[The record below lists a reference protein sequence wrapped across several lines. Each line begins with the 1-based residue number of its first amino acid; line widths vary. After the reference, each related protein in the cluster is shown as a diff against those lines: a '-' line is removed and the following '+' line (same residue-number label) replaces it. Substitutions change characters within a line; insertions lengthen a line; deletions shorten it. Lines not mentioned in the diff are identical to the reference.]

1 MTTWNYSPVELEE
14 LFSFIKF
21 SAFTDSIC
29 FSAPSTQV
37 PSFPPL
43 TSLSL
48 LLLFLLAEWLL
59 HHQPVA
65 AHVMDS
71 LVLASLRLVKWS
83 TLQLPTLKRPGLW
96 KKKKSD
102 FPQTAIAKLR
112 IPATSTGGKLHR
124 ALVFGHLRMHGC
136 DDSSSRKFLLTTQ
149 VYIQSYWPNCP
160 VV

>member
-14 LFSFIKF
+14 LVSFIKI
-21 SAFTDSIC
+21 SAFTDSNC
-29 FSAPSTQV
+29 FSAPSAQV
-37 PSFPPL
+37 PSLPPL
-43 TSLSL
+43 TSLCL
-48 LLLFLLAEWLL
+48 LLLFLLAEWFL
-59 HHQPVA
+59 HPQPVA

-71 LVLASLRLVKWS
+71 FVLASFETSEMEHSSASNTKKAL
-83 TLQLPTLKRPGLW
+83 
-96 KKKKSD
+96 KKKSYD

-124 ALVFGHLRMHGC
+124 ALVSGCLRMHSC

-149 VYIQSYWPNCP
+149 VYIQSYWPNWP